1 MPRKSSKRSNKGKKT
16 RKQITKKQKLYVMNG
31 CSNKSKSCKNK
42 SFLSSTKK
50 SCPICG
56 PNCHCKPICKCD
68 KNCKGNC
75 YLNRSNNKRF
85 KGGSG
90 CGSCGCPIAP
100 LSVKQMNQFGGQ
112 PYLPNNIPLSTA
124 PLNYKPILGTSQN
137 GGTSSSC
144 GQSQFGG
151 SFYKPSS
158 PIPGP
163 FVGTSWDYNKWPG
176 ANGISGDNNYLKSYA
191 NTISND
197 PQLQLSMNDAG
208 YKTPNSMVGGYTY
221 GKKSNSMNSS
231 PKSMTKSMTK
241 SMKAGGLIPQDLVN
255 LGSDFTF
262 NLKSAYNA
270 LNGYK
275 APINPLPYKDQLS
288 NTLK

>member
-16 RKQITKKQKLYVMNG
+16 RKQTTKKQKLYVMKG

-42 SFLSSTKK
+42 KSFLSST
-50 SCPICG
+50 
-56 PNCHCKPICKCD
+56 NCKCD
-68 KNCKGNC
+68 KQCKGSC

-112 PYLPNNIPLSTA
+112 NYLPNNVPLSTVPLATA

-137 GGTSSSC
+137 GGSCSSC
-144 GQSQFGG
+144 GQPQSGG
-151 SFYKPSS
+151 NFFKPAS

-163 FVGTSWDYNKWPG
+163 FVGSSWDYNKWPG
-176 ANGISGDNNYLKSYA
+176 VNGISSDNNYLKSYA

-197 PQLQLSMNDAG
+197 PQMQMSMSDAG
-208 YKTPNSMVGGYTY
+208 YKTLNSMVGGYTY
-221 GKKSNSMNSS
+221 GKKSNSINSS

-275 APINPLPYKDQLS
+275 APIDPLPYKDQLS